1 MTAPQP
7 APVPAETGLREG
19 SPLTAEQEAEFRLD
33 FEMRQRRHEA
43 LVAEVT
49 ERVLAALD
57 AAGGAEVG
65 ERDGGTT

>member
-1 MTAPQP
+1 
-7 APVPAETGLREG
+7 
-19 SPLTAEQEAEFRLD
+19 
-33 FEMRQRRHEA
+33 MRQRRHEA